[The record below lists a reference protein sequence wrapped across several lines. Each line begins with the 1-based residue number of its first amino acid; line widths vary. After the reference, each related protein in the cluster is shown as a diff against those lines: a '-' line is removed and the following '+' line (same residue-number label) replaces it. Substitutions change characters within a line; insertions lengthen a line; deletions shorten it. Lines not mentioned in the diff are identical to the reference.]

1 MAGDGIKLGT
11 LLAHVLG
18 MRCFLWDGSYC
29 PSLGQKSTSIGRTSP
44 SACSCHCNAGQGLL
58 LCSDQGNLSWPA
70 QSAGVK
76 LFPHQRLTVW
86 QGAGSAV
93 RGPSQQAPCIPAPP
107 SAWAVSVLLAKAS
120 SAACTTLVSSSEWT
134 GGTGASSPSISMFD
148 PSLQSKAQCLLQCSG

>member
-1 MAGDGIKLGT
+1 MLSTRGGLAGDGIKLGT

-29 PSLGQKSTSIGRTSP
+29 PSLGQNSTSIGRTSP

-58 LCSDQGNLSWPA
+58 LCSAQGNLSWPP

-93 RGPSQQAPCIPAPP
+93 RDPSQQAPCIPAPP
-107 SAWAVSVLLAKAS
+107 SAWAVSVLLAKVL
-120 SAACTTLVSSSEWT
+120 CCLHNLGFIFRVDWRHR
-134 GGTGASSPSISMFD
+134 GIF
-148 PSLQSKAQCLLQCSG
+148 SKHLHV